1 MHVCVQ
7 NISLI
12 KNKVREIIQKKQL
25 KINAKIIV
33 VTKTFS
39 MEKINPLIEIGHLHF
54 GENKIQEAENKWDGP
69 KKNFKNLKLHMVG
82 KLQSNKVKKAI
93 KMFDY
98 ILKIDGVLKKE
109 EKISQMNNILI
120 LNVVSEINQSLI
132 KNKDKLL
139 F

>member
-1 MHVCVQ
+1 
-7 NISLI
+7 
-12 KNKVREIIQKKQL
+12 
-25 KINAKIIV
+25 
-33 VTKTFS
+33 
-39 MEKINPLIEIGHLHF
+39 
-54 GENKIQEAENKWDGP
+54 
-69 KKNFKNLKLHMVG
+69 
-82 KLQSNKVKKAI
+82 
-93 KMFDY
+93 MFDY